1 MAATPRLKKNLAR
14 MFYIFGAFC
23 LGLSLW
29 LLWPLPSRFSPG
41 WRQPVVRVTDRWGVT
56 LREVP
61 PKGEP
66 RLEPVSLKQADPTLI
81 HWLIESEDRG
91 FYHHRGVSLRALGR
105 AAWVN
110 LKRRAIVQGGST
122 ISMQAAR
129 LCLQKSPWRWWQ
141 KLREIAWALR
151 LERHLSKPEILTLYL
166 NRLPFAPHAMGV
178 EMASRAYFGHG
189 VQRLSRPQIS
199 LLVSLVSAPGKDPL
213 RWPKLAEAR
222 RRRWVRGMASQGR
235 LGLSKSETRRLMNT
249 PPAYSPAP
257 PADIAPMFVAQ
268 ALREAPLGARV
279 IETTLDAN
287 LQTLLAAQASV
298 VVDSLAA
305 RRRARAALMVVRTRT
320 GEVLAYVGE
329 AAHAPRRET
338 LDLPASRRQPGSTLK
353 PFTYALAFERGFTPA
368 SLLADIPTRYP
379 QPLQAGG
386 GWFEPHNY
394 DGLFHGPV
402 LARAALGASLNVA
415 AVDLTR
421 QLGPARLH
429 GFYNQL
435 GLGLKK
441 TPDHY
446 GVGITLGNA
455 EVTLADLTT
464 AYATLGRQGEHKP
477 LKRVRRWRRAAGPW
491 LWLRPP
497 LTRRVIGPTAAFW
510 GADILKDDLAR
521 EPAFGRRSVLTFP
534 FNVAAKTGTSSD
546 YRDNWA
552 MGFTPDY
559 TVGVWVGRVSGQSLG
574 GVSGISGAGPLFQR
588 AMRLVQGR
596 TPARW
601 YDPPRP
607 LRRRMVC
614 GLNGLKPGRWCP
626 DVVEEWLPAAL
637 PLGPDTWHV
646 PDPQHPAQA
655 RVRYPARFLPW
666 AASQGLL
673 AGQGDSVPM
682 AQGAGTQGR
691 AVSDT
696 AGETALSI
704 LTPAP
709 GERLLL
715 SAALPQKAQ
724 VLTFA
729 ASTGGGGPYR
739 WRLNGK
745 ALGTSPLPGWPWR
758 LLAGTHLLEVQD
770 ATGARAARRFEVLRT
785 EMSAGE

>member
-14 MFYIFGAFC
+14 LFYVFGAFC

-29 LLWPLPSRFSPG
+29 LLWPLPPRFLPG

-61 PKGEP
+61 PQGQP
-66 RLEPVSLKQADPTLI
+66 RLEPVALAQVDPTLTR
-81 HWLIESEDRG
+81 WLITSEDQD
-91 FYHHRGVSLRALGR
+91 FYRHRGVSLRALGR

-122 ISMQAAR
+122 VSMQAAR
-129 LCLQKSPWRWWQ
+129 LCLDKSAWRWWQ

-189 VQRLSRPQIS
+189 VQRLSRPQVS

-213 RWPKLAEAR
+213 GWPDLAERR
-222 RRRWVRGMASQGR
+222 RRRWVGRMAGLGR
-235 LGLSKSETRRLMNT
+235 LGLSKTETRRLLHT
-249 PPAYSPAP
+249 PPVYSPAP
-257 PADIAPMFVAQ
+257 PADIAPMFVRQ
-268 ALREAPLGARV
+268 ALKEAPADARV

-287 LQTLLAAQASV
+287 LQTLLGAQSRT

-329 AAHAPRRET
+329 AGHRPARET
-338 LDLPASRRQPGSTLK
+338 LDLPQSQRQPGSTLK

-368 SLLADIPTRYP
+368 SLLADVPTRYP
-379 QPLQAGG
+379 QPRQAGG

-402 LARAALGASLNVA
+402 LVRTALGASLNVA

-429 GFYNQL
+429 HFYNQL

-455 EVTLADLTT
+455 EVTLVNLTT
-464 AYATLGRQGEHKP
+464 AYATLGRGGEHKP

-491 LWLRPP
+491 VWVRPP
-497 LTRRVIGPTAAFW
+497 APRRVISPTAAFW
-510 GADILKDDLAR
+510 VADILKDDLAR

-596 TPARW
+596 APARW
-601 YDPPRP
+601 MTPPP
-607 LRRRMVC
+607 HLRHRRVC
-614 GLNGLKPGRWCP
+614 ALNGLKPGRWCP

-637 PLGPDTWHV
+637 SLAPDTWHV
-646 PDPQHPAQA
+646 PDLDHPGAA

-673 AGQGDSVPM
+673 AGQGGETPL
-682 AQGAGTQGR
+682 GRQGR
-691 AVSDT
+691 AV
-696 AGETALSI
+696 AGVAGDSALSI

-715 SAALPQKAQ
+715 SAALPKKAQ
-724 VLTFA
+724 VLTFV
-729 ASTGGGGPYR
+729 ASPGGGGPYH
-739 WRLNGK
+739 WRLNSK
-745 ALGTSPLPGWPWR
+745 ALGVSDLPGWPWP
-758 LLAGTHLLEVQD
+758 LAAGVFVLEVRD
-770 ATGARAARRFEVLRT
+770 ATGARATRRFEVLPT
-785 EMSAGE
+785 EMGRAGE